1 MQADAESDMKTR
13 MPIAALLVIA
23 AVSVG
28 AQNTPADPALFSGL
42 DGCFALSRSQQ
53 LQAGDQLIVLAADR
67 EPEDAS
73 VDAVRSRAE
82 SPDCA
87 RRFQHLQPDGF
98 AQVTVSEELR
108 HDVLFALQ
116 DRPGLRVIGG
126 TPAHLSRKETDRLA
140 RLASASLP
148 AVWRSKNV
156 LVQALAFG
164 DGERIIELYLGLPE
178 PNRRGSSAPIRSIQ
192 IRRFFLVGDQIRASE
207 EYERAS
213 GREERVD
220 TEAPILTVD
229 NWWNSKTERTVGFI
243 SEDEGGLW
251 TRLSTN
257 VGFEGIWWIAES
269 LRPGLPRTSELF
281 LYTSH

>member
-1 MQADAESDMKTR
+1 MKPGT
-13 MPIAALLVIA
+13 LLAPLFVFA
-23 AVSVG
+23 AVSVA
-28 AQNTPADPALFSGL
+28 AQTTPADPTLFSGL
-42 DGCFALSRSQQ
+42 DGCFALNGTQQ
-53 LQAGDQLIVLAADR
+53 LSAGDQLVVLAADR
-67 EPEDAS
+67 EPEDAN
-73 VDAVRSRAE
+73 VDAVRGRAE

-87 RRFQHLQPDGF
+87 RRFQELKPERF
-98 AQVTVSEELR
+98 ALVTVSEELR
-108 HDVLFALQ
+108 YDVLFALQ

-126 TPAHLSRKETDRLA
+126 TPAHLSRKEAERLA

-156 LVQALAFG
+156 LVQALGFG
-164 DGERIIELYLGLPE
+164 DDARIIELYLGLPE
-178 PNRRGSSAPIRSIQ
+178 MNRRGVSPPIRSIQ
-192 IRRFFLVGDQIRASE
+192 IRRFFLVGDRIRASE

-220 TEAPILTVD
+220 TAAPNLTPD
-229 NWWNSKTERTVGFI
+229 NWWNSETERTVGFI
-243 SEDEGGLW
+243 SEDEGGSW

-257 VGFEGIWWIAES
+257 VGFEGIWWTAEA